1 VTREQGR
8 VAGTPD
14 PARRDLPRSIS
25 WALGSGTILQG
36 LNSAIIAV
44 ALIPIAEHFGTSSSI
59 PWLVSG
65 LYIAAAV
72 GSPTG
77 GRLADLFGA
86 RRVYLI
92 GLVIVLLASVAGPF
106 VPSVEWLVVDRVI
119 LGLGTSLQFPAAMAI
134 IRQQATKRNESAVSA
149 LGIVAICGQT
159 TAALGPSIGGVIV
172 VLSGWEGIFWVNVP
186 VVLNAFVLV
195 WFVIPKDD
203 AKPKTTLGAAINRMD
218 PVGITLFVASLVLL
232 MVGLLSLET
241 EPLWLLFAAFVP
253 LAALFI
259 VRELKAKSPFV
270 DVRLMIDHKQLAL
283 TCARAVVTFVSFYCI
298 FYGLPQWL
306 EASRGLDPAATG
318 LLMLPVFGI
327 GVLSTIAAT
336 RLGKRLK
343 PRLLLVIGTAAM
355 VLAGTLLWLTVETDS
370 PLWYL
375 GVISALLGVPNGFNN
390 MGNQLILHHSVP
402 ESGAGSAS
410 GVYRTAQYLGAS
422 LSAVIV
428 AHAVGV
434 DQPYGG
440 IRNLGLCIAA
450 LGGAMLI
457 TNTIALWRQRG
468 RPMVHL

>member
-1 VTREQGR
+1 
-8 VAGTPD
+8 
-14 PARRDLPRSIS
+14 
-25 WALGSGTILQG
+25 
-36 LNSAIIAV
+36 
-44 ALIPIAEHFGTSSSI
+44 
-59 PWLVSG
+59 
-65 LYIAAAV
+65 
-72 GSPTG
+72 
-77 GRLADLFGA
+77 
-86 RRVYLI
+86 
-92 GLVIVLLASVAGPF
+92 
-106 VPSVEWLVVDRVI
+106 
-119 LGLGTSLQFPAAMAI
+119 
-134 IRQQATKRNESAVSA
+134 
-149 LGIVAICGQT
+149 
-159 TAALGPSIGGVIV
+159 
-172 VLSGWEGIFWVNVP
+172 VNVP
-186 VVLNAFVLV
+186 VVLNAFLLV
-195 WFVIPKDD
+195 WFIIPKDD
-203 AKPKTTLGAAINRMD
+203 AKPKTTLASAINRMD
-218 PVGITLFVASLVLL
+218 PVGIALFVASLVLL

-270 DVRLMIDHKQLAL
+270 DVRLMIDHRQLAL

-327 GVLSTIAAT
+327 GVLSTISAT

-355 VLAGTLLWLTVETDS
+355 ALAGTLLWLTVETDS

-375 GVISALLGVPNGFNN
+375 GIISALLGVPNGFNN

-428 AHAVGV
+428 AHAVGT

-440 IRNLGLCIAA
+440 IRNLGRCSLPTQSRCGDSEEDPWCTYDRNSSDQCSSDRFVSERHSPDLAVRPPHSPRTHPA
-450 LGGAMLI
+450 QPRLGLPHVYV
-457 TNTIALWRQRG
+457 R
-468 RPMVHL
+468 V